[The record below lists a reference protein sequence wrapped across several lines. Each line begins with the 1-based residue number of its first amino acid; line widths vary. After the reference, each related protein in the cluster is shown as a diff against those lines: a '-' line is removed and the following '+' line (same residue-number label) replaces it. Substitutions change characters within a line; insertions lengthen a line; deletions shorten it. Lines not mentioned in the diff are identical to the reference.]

1 MSGWSQIGQFVF
13 SGMTNGS
20 IYALIAIGF
29 SIIHNATGIV
39 NFAQGEFVML
49 GGMMMITFHSF
60 LGLGMPTAFALS
72 VLSVALVGM
81 LLERGPVRHSRS
93 SSIAVLVLIT
103 IGASIFIKG
112 LSMHIWGKSAMALPP
127 FSGEAPIRFLQAAIT
142 PQSLWI
148 FGITILAVALLHL
161 FFCHTLVGR
170 AMRASAA
177 NPNAARLA
185 GISASRMV
193 MLSFMLSGGLGA
205 MAGIMIAPITTTS
218 YDVGVMLG
226 LKGFSAAILGGYG
239 SMPGAIL
246 GGILL
251 GVSESLSAGL
261 ISSEYKDAIAF
272 LILILV
278 LIFRP
283 AGIMGQSA
291 IKRV

>member
-1 MSGWSQIGQFVF
+1 MTAWSQIGQFMV

-29 SIIHNATGIV
+29 SIIHNATGMV

-49 GGMMMITFHSF
+49 GGMMMITFYNF
-60 LGLGMPTAFALS
+60 AGLSMPVAFVLS
-72 VLSVALVGM
+72 IISVALVGM
-81 LLERGPVRHSRS
+81 LLERGPIRHSRS
-93 SSIAVLVLIT
+93 PSIVILVLIT

-112 LSMHIWGKSAMALPP
+112 LSMHIWGKSAMTLPP
-127 FSGEAPIRFLQAAIT
+127 FAGETPIRFLHAAIM
-142 PQSLWI
+142 PQSLFI
-148 FGITILAVALLHL
+148 FGITILAVTLLHL
-161 FFCHTLVGR
+161 FFGHTLVGR

-177 NPNAARLA
+177 NPLSAQLT

-226 LKGFSAAILGGYG
+226 LKGFCAAILGGYG
-239 SMPGAIL
+239 SMPGAVL

-251 GVSESLSAGL
+251 GVLESLNAGL

-278 LIFRP
+278 LVFRP
-283 AGIMGQSA
+283 TGILGQRS

>member
-1 MSGWSQIGQFVF
+1 MTAWNQIGQFIF

-49 GGMMMITFHSF
+49 GGMMMITFYTLTGLPMPVAF
-60 LGLGMPTAFALS
+60 LLS
-72 VLSVALVGM
+72 VFSVAVVGM
-81 LLERGPVRHSRS
+81 LVERGPIRNSRS

-103 IGASIFIKG
+103 VGASIFIKG
-112 LSMHIWGKSAMALPP
+112 ASMHIWGKSPMTLPA
-127 FSGEAPIRFLQAAIT
+127 FSGESPIMFLQAAIT

-148 FGITILAVALLHL
+148 MGITIVAVSLLHL
-161 FFCHTLVGR
+161 FFNYTLVGR

-177 NPNAARLA
+177 NSQAARLA
-185 GISASRMV
+185 GINSGRMV
-193 MLSFMLSGGLGA
+193 MFSFMLSGALGA
-205 MAGIMIAPITTTS
+205 MAGIMITPITTTS

-251 GVSESLSAGL
+251 GISESMSAGL

-283 AGIMGQSA
+283 AGILGQGT